1 MGITLASAITDLN
14 GIGPARAKTLER
26 LGITHVRDFLFTF
39 PRKYEDFS
47 NHIAIKDA
55 EIGKPATF
63 FGEIVSVKSNNG
75 FYGKR
80 RLYRIYADI
89 DDGTGIVHCTWFN
102 LRFLEQ
108 KLRIGTKLYIA
119 GSSEA
124 SKIQSGK
131 YMGNKDVSMR
141 SPAFE
146 FPSSTDDRIH
156 TASIVPI
163 YSETS
168 GVSSRFIRYQVKQ
181 SMAALVSMQ
190 EYMPEDIIAKND
202 LLTIQEAIRISH
214 FPSSNEELERA
225 KHRLQFD
232 ELFFLQLASL
242 VRKNHMQKSTS
253 YSCMIP
259 DVGMKEIIDTIPFEL
274 TNAQQKVIQE
284 IREDITRVHPMNR
297 LLQGDVG
304 SGKSAVA
311 LIVAHIAL
319 KNRKKVLYLAPT
331 ELLARQQYK
340 SFKAQLPYTTKLLIG
355 ETKQR
360 EKNEILAILMGDDPC
375 CIIGTHAL
383 LQESIRATNV
393 GLAIIDEQHRFGV
406 AQRKKLL
413 SLEEGIVPHLLSMTA
428 TPIPRTLS
436 LTVYG
441 DLDVSILDELPKGRL
456 PITTRVVFGEE
467 KDSAIIHML
476 EELHAGRQA
485 YIIAPLVEDSE
496 KKILKSATAAYKEI
510 QKVFP
515 GIAVGL
521 LHGQMSSSEKESVM
535 NNFTEGAIQVL
546 VSTAVVEVGV
556 NIPNATIMMIEG
568 AERFGLAQL
577 HQFRGRIGR
586 GVHASTCYVVPTTE
600 EMKMSKRLQTFAQ
613 VTDGFQI
620 AEADLALRGPGELYG
635 KEQSGFGNLK
645 VASLLDYK
653 TISLARDEAKSIL
666 EKDPGLAEHVVFRKK
681 VEQKNALI
689 HFE

>member
-1 MGITLASAITDLN
+1 MTLSSPITELN

-47 NHIAIKDA
+47 NHIAVKDA
-55 EIGKPATF
+55 ELGKPATF
-63 FGEIVSVKSNNG
+63 FGTIVKVKSSNG

-80 RLYRIYADI
+80 RLFRIYADI
-89 DDGTGIVHCTWFN
+89 DDDTGIVHCTWFN

-108 KLRIGTKLYIA
+108 KLRIGIQIYIA
-119 GSSEA
+119 GTVEA

-131 YMGNKDVSMR
+131 YMGNKDVAMR

-146 FPSSTDDRIH
+146 FPSQASDRIH

-163 YSETS
+163 YSETT

-181 SMAALVSMQ
+181 CMAALHGMR
-190 EYMPEDIIAKND
+190 EYMPEDIITRNG
-202 LLTIQEAIRISH
+202 LLHIQDAIRISH
-214 FPSSNEELERA
+214 FPASNEELEHA

-232 ELFFLQLASL
+232 ELFFLQLEAL
-242 VRKNHMQKSTS
+242 VRRSHMQHATS
-253 YSCMIP
+253 YACKVT
-259 DVGMKEIIDTIPFEL
+259 DGALKKIIKTVPFEL
-274 TNAQQKVIQE
+274 TNAQKRVIEE
-284 IREDITRVHPMNR
+284 IRSDMAQEHPMNR

-311 LIVAHIAL
+311 LVAAEIAL
-319 KNRKKVLYLAPT
+319 KNARKVLYLAPT
-331 ELLARQQYK
+331 ELLARQQYQ
-340 SFKAQLPYTTKLLIG
+340 SFKKQLSYPVKLLIG
-355 ETKQR
+355 ETKKR
-360 EKNEILAILMGDDPC
+360 EREEILNMLMSIDPC

-383 LQESIRATNV
+383 LQESVHASQV
-393 GLAIIDEQHRFGV
+393 GLAIVDEQHRFGV

-413 SLEEGIVPHLLSMTA
+413 SLEKGIVPHLLSMTA

-441 DLDVSILDELPKGRL
+441 DLDVSVLDELPKGRQ
-456 PITTRVVFGEE
+456 PIATHIVFGAA
-467 KDSAIIHML
+467 KDNAIIHML

-485 YIIAPLVEDSE
+485 YIIAPVVEDSP
-496 KKILKSATAAYKEI
+496 KRALKSATNAYAEI
-510 QKVFP
+510 KKLFP
-515 GIAVGL
+515 GIAIAL
-521 LHGQMSSSEKESVM
+521 LHGQMPSMEKESVM

-546 VSTAVVEVGV
+546 VATAVVEVGV

-586 GVHASTCYVVPTTE
+586 GAHASTCYVVPTAENMKNTE
-600 EMKMSKRLQTFAQ
+600 RLKTFAQ
-613 VTDGFQI
+613 TTDGFAI
-620 AEADLALRGPGELYG
+620 AEADLLLRGPGEAYG

-653 TISLARDEAKSIL
+653 TISLARDEAKQIL
-666 EKDPGLAEHVVFRKK
+666 DNDPNLKDHVVFQKK
-681 VEQKNALI
+681 VAQKNALI

>member
-1 MGITLASAITDLN
+1 MALTLSSSITELD
-14 GIGPARAKTLER
+14 GIGPARAKTLEK
-26 LGITHVRDFLFTF
+26 LGIRYVRDFLFTF

-47 NHIAIKDA
+47 NHIASKDA
-55 EIGKPATF
+55 EVGKAATF
-63 FGEIVSVKSNNG
+63 FGNIVSVKSTNG

-80 RLYRIYADI
+80 KLFRIYADI
-89 DDGTGIVHCTWFN
+89 DDGSGIVHCTWFN

-108 KLRIGTKLYIA
+108 KLRIGTQLYIA
-119 GSSEA
+119 GTVEA

-131 YMGNKDVSMR
+131 YMGNKDVAMR

-146 FPSSTDDRIH
+146 FPSTSSDRIH

-163 YSETS
+163 YSEVS
-168 GVSSRFIRYQVKQ
+168 GISSRFIRYQVKQ
-181 SMAALVSMQ
+181 SLSALSSMQ
-190 EYMPEDIIAKND
+190 EYIPEDVIERNG
-202 LLTIQEAIRISH
+202 LLGIREAIKISH
-214 FPSSNEELERA
+214 FPPSDEQLEQA

-232 ELFFLQLASL
+232 ELFFLQLAAL
-242 VRKNHMQKSTS
+242 VRRSHMQHATS
-253 YSCMIP
+253 YACAVSDP
-259 DVGMKEIIDTIPFEL
+259 DIEKIIKSLPFEL
-274 TNAQQKVIQE
+274 TNAQKRVVE
-284 IREDITRVHPMNR
+284 EVRVDMTHVHPMNR

-311 LIVAHIAL
+311 LIAATIAL
-319 KNRKKVLYLAPT
+319 KNKKKVVYLAPT

-340 SFKAQLPYTTKLLIG
+340 AFAGALSFPTKLLIG

-360 EKNEILAILMGDDPC
+360 ERDEILAMLTSSQPC

-383 LQESIRATNV
+383 LQESVRANNV

-413 SLEEGIVPHLLSMTA
+413 TIEEGIVPHLLSMTA
-428 TPIPRTLS
+428 TPIPRTLN

-441 DLDVSILDELPKGRL
+441 DLDVSILDELPKGRK
-456 PITTRVVFGEE
+456 PIATHIVVGSE
-467 KDSAIIHML
+467 KDDAIIHML
-476 EELHAGRQA
+476 EQLHAGRQA
-485 YIIAPLVEDSE
+485 YIIAPLVEDSP
-496 KKILKSATAAYKEI
+496 KRILKSATQAFAEI
-510 QKVFP
+510 KKLFP
-515 GIAVGL
+515 GIAIGL
-521 LHGQMSSSEKESVM
+521 LHGQMPSSEKESVM
-535 NNFTEGAIQVL
+535 NNFVEGAIQVL

-586 GVHASTCYVVPTTE
+586 GAYASTCYVVPTTE
-600 EMKMSKRLQTFAQ
+600 EMKFSERLQTFEHT
-613 VTDGFQI
+613 TDGFEI
-620 AEADLALRGPGELYG
+620 AEADLKLRGPGELYG
-635 KEQSGFGNLK
+635 AEQSGFGNLK

-653 TISLARDEAKSIL
+653 TISLARDEAKNIL
-666 EKDPGLAEHVVFRKK
+666 EQDPTLSDHVVFRKK

>member
-1 MGITLASAITDLN
+1 MAITLASEITELS
-14 GIGPARAKTLER
+14 GIGPARAKALER

-55 EIGKPATF
+55 EIGKTATF
-63 FGEIVSVKSNNG
+63 FGEVVKVKSSNG

-80 RLYRIYADI
+80 KLYRIYVDI

-108 KLRIGTKLYIA
+108 KLRMGTKVYIA
-119 GSSEA
+119 GGVET

-131 YMGNKDVSMR
+131 YMGNKDVAMR

-146 FPSSTDDRIH
+146 LPSSSSDQIH

-181 SMAALVSMQ
+181 CMSALVGMQ
-190 EYMPEDIIAKND
+190 EYMPEDIIIRNN
-202 LLTIQEAIRISH
+202 LLSIQDAIRVSH
-214 FPSSNEELERA
+214 FPANNEELERA

-242 VRKNHMQKSTS
+242 VRKSHMQHATS
-253 YSCMIP
+253 YACDSLDADM
-259 DVGMKEIIDTIPFEL
+259 DGVMQAIPFEL
-274 TNAQQKVIQE
+274 TNAQKRVIQE
-284 IREDITRVHPMNR
+284 IRIDMAHTHPMNR

-304 SGKSAVA
+304 SGKSPVA
-311 LIVAHIAL
+311 LVAANIAL
-319 KNRKKVLYLAPT
+319 KSDKKVLYLAPT
-331 ELLARQQYK
+331 EILARQQYD
-340 SFKAQLPYTTKLLIG
+340 SFKKALGYPVRLLIG
-355 ETKQR
+355 ETKKR
-360 EKNEILAILMGDDPC
+360 EREETLEMLMSDVPC
-375 CIIGTHAL
+375 CVIGTHAL
-383 LQESIRATNV
+383 LQQSVQAKKV

-413 SLEEGIVPHLLSMTA
+413 SVEEGIVPHLLSMTA

-441 DLDVSILDELPKGRL
+441 DLDVSILDELPKGRKK
-456 PITTRVVFGEE
+456 ITTRIVFGKE
-467 KDSAIIHML
+467 KDDAIIHML

-496 KKILKSATAAYKEI
+496 KKALKSATAAYKEI

-521 LHGQMSSSEKESVM
+521 LHGQMASSEKESVM
-535 NNFTEGAIQVL
+535 NNFTAGAIQVL

-556 NIPNATIMMIEG
+556 NVPNATIMMIEG
-568 AERFGLAQL
+568 AERFGLSQL

-586 GVHASTCYVVPTTE
+586 GEHASTCYVVPTTE
-600 EMKMSKRLQTFAQ
+600 EMIVSGRLQTFAR
-613 VTDGFQI
+613 VSDGFEI
-620 AEADLALRGPGELYG
+620 AEADLQLRGPGEVYG

-653 TISLARDEAKSIL
+653 TISLARDEARAVLQEDPVL
-666 EKDPGLAEHVVFRKK
+666 EAHVVFRKK